1 MKVLIL
7 SSRPRYSYKKTE
19 NLRPSADGTASAG
32 EKPSGVAFVLIER
45 NPPNNSF
52 GWAGGAARIIYDQKV
67 GYRPG
72 TNQGGS
78 TVEL

>member
-7 SSRPRYSYKKTE
+7 SSRHRYKKTE

-52 GWAGGAARIIYDQKV
+52 GWAGGAARIIYDQTSK
-67 GYRPG
+67 
-72 TNQGGS
+72 
-78 TVEL
+78 